1 MAPTMDKKLFPL
13 TQAQRRIWYT
23 ELLYPDTTLSMM
35 AGTMVM
41 RGSIDASLLMQAVQK
56 LIKDH
61 DAFRIRITE
70 QHNQPMQWFEDESNI
85 HPAIDYLEMA
95 SRTEA
100 EKWMQRFCSSPINMF
115 EIDKY
120 KIAIMKINDEEYW
133 FNLKVNHIIADGVSM
148 YQLCKFIMNNYM
160 ALKSGINPLPVP
172 KGTYMEYIHADQD
185 YMKSERYRKDKC
197 YWMKKF
203 ETLPEVTGLKHSSP
217 DEPLTDAKR
226 ISVTLTDDQYR
237 RLRAFSEASNIS
249 AFVLFLTSMYLLL
262 YKHTGNVDV
271 PVGTVFANRTSRNE
285 KEALGMFVST
295 VATRLSLDPDQTLES
310 LLHLVFKEQQAYFRH
325 QKYPYNHLIQ
335 DLRDRDAK
343 RDMEDLFR
351 VSLNYAPIRWTQYGD
366 ISVQLNARFCGHET
380 NDFFV
385 HIEDFLDL
393 QQMSLHADYRIQL
406 FKEHEIERIMEQLLI
421 IADQIL
427 SNPQQTVRE
436 LSIVGERELSRLLTE
451 FNPHFLPHCPER
463 LLHQAFEEQAKQ
475 NPDHEAIICIDKK
488 LTYKELNEKGNQLAR
503 TLQAHGIGR
512 ASIVGILA
520 DRSVDMLIGVLAVWK
535 AGGAYVPIDA
545 DYPEERI
552 QFMIVDSGATLL
564 LTQSHFLQ
572 RSPVLG
578 EIPSL
583 PTVLCM
589 DDGTIYNGDNT
600 NLPNLNEPSD
610 LAYVIYT
617 SGTTGRPKGV
627 MIEHSA
633 LTNTAEANR
642 REYGLDRFPVKLL
655 QLASF
660 SFDVFVGDI
669 ARTLYNGG
677 TMIICPAE
685 DRVDPSRLNG
695 WIQEFEITIF
705 EATPALIIPFM
716 NYAYEHDFNMSSM
729 RLLIVSSDS
738 CSINDYRTLQERY
751 GSQFRIINSYGVT
764 EAAIDSSY
772 YDEPL
777 DLLPKTG
784 SVPIGKAWMNARF
797 YIVDRQLNPVP
808 IGMPGELC
816 IGGPGVARGY
826 LNLPDMS
833 EEKFVPSPF
842 VPGERLYRTGDL
854 AQWMV
859 DGNVDLIGRID
870 FQVKIRGF
878 RIELG
883 EIEAAMLAFP
893 GVRQAVVIDR
903 MDSSGENYLIAYVVS
918 ECSLDMKEL
927 RCFLKKTLPTYMI
940 PARFLRLDRLPLTF
954 NGKINRNA
962 LPTPKAIEP
971 VEEEHEVAET
981 PLEIRLVDMW
991 KQMLGVEQIG
1001 VKQNFFDIGGHSLR
1015 ATMLVSRIN
1024 KELQVN
1030 LPLRDVFR
1038 FPTIKAMAQAISEL
1052 EQRTHKPIPV
1062 TEKKEYYAISSAQK
1076 RLYTLHQFEGADQSY
1091 NMSGSVLILGSLC
1104 RKQFEKAFRDLIAR
1118 HETLRTGFE
1127 LVDGEPMQCVHDEI
1141 HFEIEYMHAGEE
1153 EAAEIENAFIR
1164 AFDLS
1169 KPPLMRVGLAELKN
1183 DRHLFLFDMHHI
1195 ISDGVSTAIL
1205 VDEFS
1210 RLYGGEEL
1218 MPLRIQ
1224 FKDYVAWQMS
1234 EAQQEE
1240 AKLQEAYWLSVLERQ
1255 LPVLEMPTDYARP
1268 AVRSFE
1274 GDTHQFELD
1283 AETSRALVRLSSET
1297 GTTLFMVLFTI
1308 YVVML
1313 HKYSGQEDIV
1323 VGTPIAGRTHEDL
1336 QPLIGM
1342 FVNTLAIRSHPS
1354 GDKTFLT
1361 YLEEIKETTL
1371 VVLENQSYPFAEL
1384 VEKVL
1389 EAPDKSRNP
1398 IFDTMFVLQNTEE
1411 AEVNILGLR
1420 LKPQPSLRPVSKFDL
1435 TFQAS
1440 EEEGRL
1446 VCSIE
1451 YSTALYKQETIKRM
1465 AGHFKQLVSQV
1476 INHPK
1481 ADLASLQMLTPEESA
1496 LILSNFNGTE
1506 MEYARERTIHQLFEE
1521 QAVQTPNSVA
1531 VEFEGLRLTYRELNE
1546 KANSLA
1552 RTLQSAGVVPDARVG
1567 IMVERSIEMII
1578 SILAILKAGG
1588 AYLPIDPD
1596 YPQERVQFMLED
1608 SGAQI
1613 IVGHRRLLDSI
1624 QVKCKIVA
1632 LDDPHVYSKDMTNL
1646 ESVSTPCHLAYV
1658 IYTSGTTGKP
1668 KGILTTNRNV
1678 VHFVH
1683 ASKFLEISEEDRILQ
1698 LSSFSFDGSIF
1709 DIFGT
1714 LLNGARLI
1722 LIPQESVLNIEKLAE
1737 QIERQQITR
1746 MVITTALFHLLVD
1759 TNLECLR
1766 HMKSILVGGERASVS
1781 HVRKALNRLG
1791 PGIIK
1796 NIYGPT
1802 EATVFATY
1810 HDINEVD
1817 DNAIS
1822 VPIGK
1827 PISNTSIYIVNERNG
1842 LQPIGM
1848 TGEIC
1853 IAGDGIAR
1861 GYLNRPD
1868 LTSEKFVDHPFS
1880 NGNRMYRTGDLGKW
1894 MPDGTIEYVG
1904 RRDDQVKIR
1913 GFRIELGEVEAQLL
1927 TIDSVREAF
1936 VIAQSDESGAQQ
1948 LCAYVVADR
1957 ELTGKE
1963 LRSAL
1968 SDKLPAYMIPSY
1980 FSQVAKMPLTT
1991 NGKVDRRALDDLAV
2005 SLQHDEEHVAPR
2017 TETETQVARIWQDV
2031 LGLPGNRIGV
2041 KDNFFEIGG
2050 HSLRA
2055 STLVSKLHKEMR
2067 IQLPLRD
2074 VFQYPTIE
2082 QMAETIKHRKHADYD
2097 TIPRIGKRNYYSVSS
2112 AQKRLYVLQQL
2123 EGGELNYNMP
2133 TALEVIGLI
2142 DRERLEAALQA
2153 LIARHEPLRTSFHI
2167 VDGKPVQ
2174 RIHANTEFELACK
2187 ELIGE
2192 NTEELIRS
2200 FIRPFDL
2207 GQAPLLR
2214 AALVKLEPERHLL
2227 LLDMHHIISDG
2238 TSVAVITEEL
2248 TQLYAGNTLLP
2259 LQLQYKEYA
2268 AWQQTSLRTET
2279 IKQQEQFWMK
2289 QFTGEIPVLN
2299 LPTDFPRP
2307 ALRSYSGGCVN
2318 FLLDEEMTRNVKR
2331 LARQTNTT
2339 IYMVLVSIYGLLL
2352 SKLSNQEEVIVGTPV
2367 AGRSQA
2373 DTARMVGMFVNTLAL
2388 RMSPSA
2394 NQSFAGY
2401 LQVVKQSVLGA
2412 LEHQDYPFEELVQ
2425 RVAPPRELSRNPIF
2439 DAMFILQNM
2448 ENAELA
2454 LDGASLRQH
2463 HFDYSAAKFDVTLSI
2478 TETDNGLHGN
2488 MEYAS
2493 ALFAKDTADRWISC
2507 YIELLRQAISNPDM
2521 EVRSMGLMNGE
2532 EQKRLCARFAGK
2544 QVAIQDE
2551 QTIHGLFERQA
2562 ARTPDQIALICNGE
2576 QMSYEALNRKAAQLA
2591 HAIRSQGVSRNE
2603 VVAVLA
2609 DRSILL
2615 VASLLAVGKA
2625 GAAYLPL
2632 DPLLPEERI
2641 ASIIH
2646 DSGCR
2651 VVVTDS
2657 AHVAKI
2663 PDKQLTVLLDR
2674 LPTSCEEDS
2683 LAFPCSSVSPSDLA
2697 YVIYTSGS
2705 TGKPKGVMIEHRSVH
2720 NLLVGI
2726 IQEIPLETINNV
2738 LSLTTVSFDIFVL
2751 ETLLPLMLGCT
2762 VVMATHEE
2770 QMELERL
2777 AHLCQV
2783 HRIEL
2788 LQTTPAR
2795 LRMLLDNT
2803 RMAEALG
2810 SLRYMLIGGEAL
2822 TETLLHR
2829 VRTMTSARLFNMYG
2843 PTETTVWSTV
2853 KELTHDTRITIGR
2866 PIANTR
2872 VYIMNDHGLIQ
2883 PVGIEGELCIA
2894 GKGLARGYMNNRKL
2908 TAERF
2913 VQELNGDHDDGY
2925 GKMYRTGDRARYLN
2939 DGTIEYLGRLDD
2951 QVKIRGNRVEPGEIA
2966 AALSNHPSIRAAVVV
2981 DGEEAGNSTYLIAY
2995 YESAEPEPLPVS
3007 NLREYLGG
3015 RLPAYMIPSFFVQ
3028 LNSIP
3033 MNSNGKVNKH
3043 ALPLPNATKSPV
3055 SRDALPRNEG
3065 ERMLADMWKEVLD
3078 VREVGRN
3085 DNFFEL
3091 GGHSLHAA
3099 LLVERIRRERNSQ
3112 IKLTDFFM
3120 HPTIASL
3127 ASRLFEP
3134 SVRKE
3139 RIADVEER
3147 VESRKS
3153 LMKRQRDL
3161 RGKART

>member
-1 MAPTMDKKLFPL
+1 
-13 TQAQRRIWYT
+13 
-23 ELLYPDTTLSMM
+23 
-35 AGTMVM
+35 
-41 RGSIDASLLMQAVQK
+41 
-56 LIKDH
+56 
-61 DAFRIRITE
+61 
-70 QHNQPMQWFEDESNI
+70 
-85 HPAIDYLEMA
+85 
-95 SRTEA
+95 
-100 EKWMQRFCSSPINMF
+100 
-115 EIDKY
+115 
-120 KIAIMKINDEEYW
+120 
-133 FNLKVNHIIADGVSM
+133 
-148 YQLCKFIMNNYM
+148 
-160 ALKSGINPLPVP
+160 
-172 KGTYMEYIHADQD
+172 
-185 YMKSERYRKDKC
+185 
-197 YWMKKF
+197 
-203 ETLPEVTGLKHSSP
+203 
-217 DEPLTDAKR
+217 
-226 ISVTLTDDQYR
+226 
-237 RLRAFSEASNIS
+237 
-249 AFVLFLTSMYLLL
+249 
-262 YKHTGNVDV
+262 
-271 PVGTVFANRTSRNE
+271 
-285 KEALGMFVST
+285 
-295 VATRLSLDPDQTLES
+295 
-310 LLHLVFKEQQAYFRH
+310 
-325 QKYPYNHLIQ
+325 
-335 DLRDRDAK
+335 
-343 RDMEDLFR
+343 MEDLFR
-351 VSLNYAPIRWTQYGD
+351 VSLNYSPIKWTQYGD
-366 ISVQLNARFCGHET
+366 ITVQLNARFCGHET

-385 HIEDFLDL
+385 HIDDFLDL
-393 QQMSLHADYRIQL
+393 QQMSLHADYRIEL
-406 FKEHEIERIMEQLLI
+406 FKEHEIKRIMEQLLI
-421 IADQIL
+421 IADQMLI
-427 SNPQQTVRE
+427 NPQQTVRE
-436 LSIVGERELSRLLTE
+436 LWIVGERELSRLLTE
-451 FNPHFLPHCPER
+451 FNPHLLPHCPER
-463 LLHQAFEEQAKQ
+463 FLHQTFEEQAKQ
-475 NPDHEAIICIDKK
+475 KPDHEAIICIDKR
-488 LTYKELNEKGNQLAR
+488 LTYKELNQKGNQLAR

-512 ASIVGILA
+512 ESIVGILA
-520 DRSVDMLIGVLAVWK
+520 DRSVDILIGVLAVWK

-552 QFMIVDSGATLL
+552 QFMLGDSGAKLL

-572 RSPVLG
+572 RSPALV
-578 EIPSL
+578 EMSSL

-589 DDGTIYNGDNT
+589 DDETIYEGDNA
-600 NLPNLNEPSD
+600 NLPNMNEPSD

-633 LTNTAEANR
+633 LSNTAEAYR
-642 REYGLDRFPVKLL
+642 REYGLEQFPVKLL

-685 DRVDPSRLNG
+685 DRVDPSRLHG
-695 WIQEFEITIF
+695 WIQKFEITIF
-705 EATPALIIPFM
+705 ESTPALIVPFM
-716 NYAYEHDFNMSSM
+716 NYAYEHDLNMSSM

-738 CSINDYRTLQERY
+738 CSVNDYRTLQERY

-777 DLLPKTG
+777 HLLPKTG

-797 YIVDRQLNPVP
+797 YIVDQQLNPVP

-826 LNLPDMS
+826 LNLPDAS
-833 EEKFVPSPF
+833 DEKFVPSPF

-854 AQWMV
+854 AKWMI

-903 MDSSGENYLIAYVVS
+903 LDSSGENYLIAYVAAD
-918 ECSLDMKEL
+918 SLDMNEL
-927 RCFLKKTLPTYMI
+927 RCFIKKTLPIYMI
-940 PARFLRLDRLPLTF
+940 PARFMRLDRLPLTF

-962 LPTPKAIEP
+962 LPMPKAVAP
-971 VEEEHEVAET
+971 VEEDYEVADT
-981 PLEIRLVDMW
+981 PLEIGLANLW
-991 KQMLGVEQIG
+991 KEVLGVEQIG

-1015 ATMLVSRIN
+1015 ATMLISKIN

-1038 FPTIKAMAQAISEL
+1038 FPTIKALAQAISEL

-1062 TEKKEYYAISSAQK
+1062 TEKREYYAISSAQK
-1076 RLYTLHQFEGADQSY
+1076 RLYTLHQLEGADQSY
-1091 NMSGSVLILGSLC
+1091 NMSGRMLILGSFC

-1127 LVDGEPMQCVHDEI
+1127 IVDGEPVQCVHDEI
-1141 HFEIEYMHAGEE
+1141 HFEIKYMQAREE
-1153 EAAEIENAFIR
+1153 EAAEIENAFVR
-1164 AFDLS
+1164 AFELS
-1169 KPPLMRVGLAELKN
+1169 KPPLMRVGLVELKN

-1195 ISDGVSTAIL
+1195 ISDGVSTSIL
-1205 VDEFS
+1205 IDEFS

-1218 MPLRIQ
+1218 RPLRIQ
-1224 FKDYVAWQMS
+1224 FKDYTAWQMS
-1234 EAQQEE
+1234 EAQQED
-1240 AKLQEAYWLSVLERQ
+1240 ARLQEAYWLNVLDRQ
-1255 LPVLEMPTDYARP
+1255 LPVLEMPTDYVRP

-1274 GDTHQFELD
+1274 GDTHQFYLD
-1283 AETSRALVRLSSET
+1283 AETSRALMRLSSET
-1297 GTTLFMVLFTI
+1297 GTTLFMILFAV
-1308 YVVML
+1308 YVIML
-1313 HKYSGQEDIV
+1313 HKYTKQEDIV

-1342 FVNTLAIRSHPS
+1342 FVNTLAIHSHPS
-1354 GDKTFLT
+1354 GDKIFLA
-1361 YLEEIKETTL
+1361 YLDEIKETTL
-1371 VVLENQSYPFAEL
+1371 GALENQSYPFAEL

-1389 EAPDKSRNP
+1389 VSPDQSRNP

-1411 AEVNILGLR
+1411 AEMNILGLR
-1420 LKPQPSLRPVSKFDL
+1420 MKPQPSLRPVSKFDL
-1435 TFQAS
+1435 TFQAA

-1446 VCSIE
+1446 ACSIE
-1451 YSTALYKQETIKRM
+1451 YATALYKHETVKRM
-1465 AGHFKQLVSQV
+1465 AGHYKQLVSQV
-1476 INHPK
+1476 ISNPK
-1481 ADLASLQMLTPEESA
+1481 ADLASLQMITPEEST
-1496 LILSNFNGTE
+1496 LILSNFNGAV

-1521 QAVQTPNSVA
+1521 QAERTPNSVA
-1531 VEFEGLRLTYRELNE
+1531 VEFEGMRLTYRELNE

-1552 RTLQSAGVVPDARVG
+1552 RTLQSAGVVPDVRVG
-1567 IMVERSIEMII
+1567 IMVERSIEMIV

-1588 AYLPIDPD
+1588 AYLPVDPD
-1596 YPQERVQFMLED
+1596 YPQERVHFMLED

-1624 QVKCKIVA
+1624 QGQCKIVA

-1646 ESVSTPCHLAYV
+1646 EPVSAPCHLAYV

-1668 KGILTTNRNV
+1668 KGTLTTNRNV
-1678 VHFVH
+1678 IHFVH
-1683 ASKFLEISEEDRILQ
+1683 ASKSIEITEEDRILQ

-1722 LIPQESVLNIEKLAE
+1722 LIPQETVLNVEKLAE
-1737 QIERQQITR
+1737 VIERQQITK
-1746 MVITTALFHLLVD
+1746 MLITTALFHLLVD

-1766 HMKSILVGGERASVS
+1766 RVKSILVGGERASVS

-1810 HDINEVD
+1810 HDIHEVD
-1817 DNAIS
+1817 DNALS

-1827 PISNTSIYIVNERNG
+1827 PISNTSIYIVNERNE

-1853 IAGDGIAR
+1853 IAGDGVAR

-1868 LTSEKFVDHPFS
+1868 LTNEKFVDHPFS
-1880 NGNRMYRTGDLGKW
+1880 NGYRMYRTGDLGKW
-1894 MPDGTIEYVG
+1894 LPDGTIEYIG
-1904 RRDDQVKIR
+1904 RMDDQVKIR
-1913 GFRIELGEVEAQLL
+1913 GFRIELAEVEAQLL
-1927 TIDSVREAF
+1927 TIESVREAL
-1936 VIAQSDESGAQQ
+1936 VIAQSDKSGTQQ

-1980 FSQVAKMPLTT
+1980 FSQVAKMPLTA
-1991 NGKVDRRALDDLAV
+1991 NGKVDRRALADLAV
-2005 SLQHDEEHVAPR
+2005 SLRYGEEHVAPR
-2017 TETETQVARIWQDV
+2017 TETEIQLARIWRDV
-2031 LGLPGNRIGV
+2031 LRLPVNSIGV

-2067 IQLPLRD
+2067 VQLPLRD

-2097 TIPRIGKRNYYSVSS
+2097 TIPKIGKRNYYSVSS

-2133 TALEVIGLI
+2133 TALEVIGFI
-2142 DRERLEAALQA
+2142 DGERLEAALQA
-2153 LIARHEPLRTSFHI
+2153 LITRHEPLRTSFHI

-2174 RIHANTEFELACK
+2174 RIHANTEFELDCK
-2187 ELIGE
+2187 ELFGE
-2192 NTEELIRS
+2192 STEGIIRS

-2238 TSVAVITEEL
+2238 TSVGVITEEL
-2248 TQLYAGNTLLP
+2248 TQLYAGNTLMP
-2259 LQLQYKEYA
+2259 LQLQYKEFA
-2268 AWQQTSLRTET
+2268 AWQQSSLRTET
-2279 IKQQEQFWMK
+2279 LKQLEQFWMQ
-2289 QFTGEIPVLN
+2289 QFSEEIPMLN

-2318 FLLDEEMTRNVKR
+2318 FSLDEEMTRNVKR

-2339 IYMVLVSIYGLLL
+2339 IYMVLVSVYGLLL

-2373 DTARMVGMFVNTLAL
+2373 DTARMVGMFVNTVAL

-2394 NQSFAGY
+2394 NQSIAGY

-2448 ENAELA
+2448 ETAELA
-2454 LDGASLRQH
+2454 LGGTSLRQH
-2463 HFDYSAAKFDVTLSI
+2463 HFDYTAAKFDVTLSI
-2478 TETDNGLHGN
+2478 TEADNVLHGN

-2493 ALFAKDTADRWISC
+2493 ALFTKDTAERWTSC
-2507 YIELLRQAISNPDM
+2507 YMELLRQATSNPDM
-2521 EVRSMGLMNGE
+2521 EVRSMGLMNSE
-2532 EQKRLCARFAGK
+2532 EKKRLRTRFSGK
-2544 QVAIQDE
+2544 QIAIQEE

-2609 DRSILL
+2609 DRSVSL
-2615 VASLLAVGKA
+2615 VATLLAVGKA

-2641 ASIIH
+2641 ASIIQ

-2651 VVVTDS
+2651 VVVTES
-2657 AHVAKI
+2657 AYVAKI
-2663 PDKQLTVLLDR
+2663 PDEQLTVLLNQ
-2674 LPTSCEEDS
+2674 LPMSYEENS
-2683 LAFPCSSVSPSDLA
+2683 LAISCSTVSPSDLA

-2726 IQEIPLETINNV
+2726 VQEIPIDNVSNV

-2777 AHLCQV
+2777 AHLCQY
-2783 HRIEL
+2783 HQIEL

-2795 LRMLLDNT
+2795 LRMLLDNP

-2829 VRTMTSARLFNMYG
+2829 VHTMTNARLFNMYG

-2853 KELTHDTRITIGR
+2853 KEVTHDTRITIGR

-2872 VYIMNDHGLIQ
+2872 IYIVNEHGLIQ
-2883 PVGIEGELCIA
+2883 PVGVQGELCIA
-2894 GKGLARGYMNNRKL
+2894 GKGLARGYMNNEKL

-2913 VQELNGDHDDGY
+2913 VQELNGDHDDGS
-2925 GKMYRTGDRARYLN
+2925 GKMYRTGDRARYLS

-2966 AALSNHPSIRAAVVV
+2966 AALSNHPSIHAAVVV
-2981 DGEEAGNSTYLIAY
+2981 DGEGVDSSTYLIAY
-2995 YESAEPEPLPVS
+2995 YESAEPEPVLVS
-3007 NLREYLGG
+3007 DLREYLGC

-3028 LNSIP
+3028 LDSIP

-3043 ALPLPNATKSPV
+3043 ALPLPNTTISPV

-3065 ERMLADMWKEVLD
+3065 ERILADIWKEVLD

-3134 SVRKE
+3134 SVCKE
-3139 RIADVEER
+3139 RIADVVER

-3153 LMKRQRDL
+3153 LMKKQRL
-3161 RGKART
+3161 REKART